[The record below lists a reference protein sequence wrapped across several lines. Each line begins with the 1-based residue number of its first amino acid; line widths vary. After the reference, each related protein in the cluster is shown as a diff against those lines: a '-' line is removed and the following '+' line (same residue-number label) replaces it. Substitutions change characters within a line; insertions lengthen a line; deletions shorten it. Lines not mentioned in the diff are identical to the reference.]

1 VTHEVQIDARC
12 SSQRAALSELA
23 GGGACSRCAK
33 HGRACPSCVQ
43 RRHRAWRLVD
53 VEQLTVEVVAE
64 RMGLAVPAV
73 RSLVAE
79 ERDRR
84 DLRRYKLDSIP
95 TARVRAFLEREL
107 ERDPELTR
115 AEVAHWMNM
124 RQADFDRQLG
134 YALAKGRRQQRV
146 GVPLASRLTLALGRA
161 PHELEGC

>member
-1 VTHEVQIDARC
+1 VTRELLLDARF
-12 SSQRAALSELA
+12 SEGTSLSELA
-23 GGGACSRCAK
+23 NDGACSRCAQR
-33 HGRACPSCVQ
+33 GRTCPSCVQ

-53 VEQLTVEVVAE
+53 VEQLTVELVAE
-64 RMGLAVPAV
+64 RMELPVRVV
-73 RSLVAE
+73 RSFVAE

-84 DLRRYKLDSIP
+84 DLRRYKIDSIP
-95 TARVRAFLEREL
+95 TTRVRAFLEREL

-134 YALAKGRRQQRV
+134 YTLAKGRRQRRV

-161 PHELEGC
+161 PNELEGC